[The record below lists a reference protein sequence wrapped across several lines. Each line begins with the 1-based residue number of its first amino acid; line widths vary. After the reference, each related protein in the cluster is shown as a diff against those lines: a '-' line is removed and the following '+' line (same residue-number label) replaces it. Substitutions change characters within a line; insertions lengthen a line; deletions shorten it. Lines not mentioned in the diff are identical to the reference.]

1 MILFLCLFL
10 PVLSPSSQDTSSAPG
25 STRSSGGGAELT
37 PTGLDLKLKLLGIT
51 IPSVV
56 VVLAVVLYLLGKK
69 VVSLLWNQSPHRKRV
84 QHGTSNTPEVHIEYA
99 SMKWLRSSR
108 HPPPQ
113 RQETPIYATIAVQQ
127 DRCH

>member
-37 PTGLDLKLKLLGIT
+37 PT
-51 IPSVV
+51 
-56 VVLAVVLYLLGKK
+56 